1 MTKKII
7 STDKAPAAIGPY
19 SQAVRSG
26 DLLFISGQI
35 PLDPASGDVVSLD
48 FSMQVTQVL
57 DNFEA
62 VLQAAGAGWGE
73 VVKTTVY
80 LTDLGRFAEFNALYA
95 KRFTS
100 EPPARAVVQ
109 VSALPKGVQVEME
122 GIVGLKPYKA
132 VYIS

>member
-1 MTKKII
+1 MAKKII

-48 FSMQVTQVL
+48 FSMQVTRVL

-62 VLQAAGAGWGE
+62 VLQAAGAGWGD

-80 LTDLGRFAEFNALYA
+80 LTDLGCFAEFNALYA

-100 EPPARAVVQ
+100 DPPARAVVQ

-122 GIVGLKPYKA
+122 GIAGLKP
-132 VYIS
+132 

>member
-48 FSMQVTQVL
+48 FSMQVIQVL

-62 VLQAAGAGWGE
+62 VLQAAGVGWGE